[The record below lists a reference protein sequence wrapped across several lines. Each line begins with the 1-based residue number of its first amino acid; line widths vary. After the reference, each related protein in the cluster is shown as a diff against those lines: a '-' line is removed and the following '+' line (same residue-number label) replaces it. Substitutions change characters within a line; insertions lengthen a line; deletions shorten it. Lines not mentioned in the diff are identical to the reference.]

1 MGYRRIAVFGGV
13 YSNDLALAATLDD
26 ARQRGAEVL
35 FALGDLG
42 GFGPHPDNV
51 YPLLQQADVQ
61 VVRGNYDI
69 SLATGLEDCGCG
81 YTDPRDNY
89 FAEIS
94 YAYTLRQTSE
104 ANRRWLRTLPD
115 CRRVELGCYR
125 VHMCHGSPR
134 RVNEFLWESTSP
146 DCLLE
151 VFCRDYQADIILCTH
166 TGIKWHRPLPH
177 DRHVINVGVIG
188 RPENDGETHVWYTM
202 LSAEPDLQVEF
213 IPVYY
218 DYRALAREMRQEAL
232 PEEFVEPILTGWWT
246 TCLEVLPGKERAR
259 SQW

>member
-1 MGYRRIAVFGGV
+1 
-13 YSNDLALAATLDD
+13 
-26 ARQRGAEVL
+26 
-35 FALGDLG
+35 
-42 GFGPHPDNV
+42 
-51 YPLLQQADVQ
+51 LQQADVQ

-81 YTDPRDNY
+81 YTDPCDNC

-94 YAYTLRQTSE
+94 YAYTLRHTSE

-115 CRRVELGCYR
+115 RRRVELGCYR

-146 DCLLE
+146 DCMLE

-177 DRHVINVGVIG
+177 DRHVVNVGVIG
-188 RPENDGETHVWYTM
+188 RPENDGETRVWYTM
-202 LSAEPDLQVEF
+202 LFAEPDLQVEF
-213 IPVYY
+213 IPVY
-218 DYRALAREMRQEAL
+218 L
-232 PEEFVEPILTGWWT
+232 
-246 TCLEVLPGKERAR
+246 
-259 SQW
+259 

>member
-1 MGYRRIAVFGGV
+1 MTYRCIAVFGGV
-13 YSNDLALAATLDD
+13 YSNHLALAATLDD
-26 ARQRGAEVL
+26 ARQRGAEAI

-42 GFGPHPDNV
+42 GFGPNPDNV
-51 YPLLQQADVQ
+51 YPLLKQANVQ

-69 SLATGLEDCGCG
+69 SLATALEDCGCG

-89 FAEIS
+89 FAAIS
-94 YAYTLRQTSE
+94 YAYTLQHTSE
-104 ANRRWLRTLPD
+104 ANRLWLRTLPD
-115 CRRVELGCYR
+115 YQRVQLGHYR

-146 DCLLE
+146 DCMLE
-151 VFCRDYQADIILCTH
+151 MFCRDYEADIILCTH

-202 LSAEPDLQVEF
+202 LSTAPDLQVAF
-213 IPVYY
+213 IPVSY
-218 DYRALAREMRQEAL
+218 DYRALALEMRQASL
-232 PEEFVEPILTGWWT
+232 PEAFVETIVSGWWT

-259 SQW
+259 GRW